1 MKGFISWLKSNRD
14 MAIEALRI
22 YLGIALLIKGIEF
35 IIDKERVAAYLAMV
49 DLPFFEFLSAHVVA
63 MVHIAGGFL
72 LAIGLVSRVAALI
85 QTPILFGAVFFV
97 HLQQGLFT
105 QEQSLEFVILVF
117 FLLLVFS
124 VYGGGRISVDH
135 VLERR
140 RR

>member
-1 MKGFISWLKSNRD
+1 MKGFMSWLKSNRD

-72 LAIGLVSRVAALI
+72 LAIGLIARVAALI

-105 QEQSLEFVILVF
+105 QEQSLEYVILVF

-135 VLERR
+135 VLEQRR
-140 RR
+140 G